1 MNPKL
6 TMGENLADI
15 GGLSLS
21 MQALLQYLQSLNLEI
36 FKQQNNIKHIVTPC
50 LRIFF
55 KSWANI
61 WKQNKSA
68 I

>member
-1 MNPKL
+1 MNSQL

-21 MQALLQYLQSLNLEI
+21 MKALLKKLSQENASEIVIKASLR
-36 FKQQNNIKHIVTPC
+36 V
-50 LRIFF
+50 FF

-61 WKQNKSA
+61 WKQNIK
-68 I
+68 